1 MAIKETAIFRNIF
14 WGRRNTVSQAAG
26 VRSASVLVLAPTF
39 VLLLSASLKFFDGS
53 ISESLKEIWSHGVLN
68 FLDKYF
74 PKPGIEAGI
83 VYGNWL
89 AFQALLYTLLP
100 GKVYNGQ
107 PTPGGYTLKYSV
119 NGLST
124 FFVTVLGFVGVGM
137 NGSIDLAWIARHFQD
152 LIVAANVFGV
162 LFSLVMYGKACLAP
176 TKTRDTRFSGE
187 NCSQYFSGDTILTVV
202 L

>member
-1 MAIKETAIFRNIF
+1 MAVKDAAIHRNIF
-14 WGRRNTVSQAAG
+14 WGRRNAVSPTAG
-26 VRSASVLVLAPTF
+26 VKTASVLVLAPTF

-53 ISESLKEIWSHGVLN
+53 ISKLFEEIWTHGVLN
-68 FLDKYF
+68 FLDQYF

-83 VYGNWL
+83 AYGSWL

-107 PTPGGYTLKYSV
+107 PTPGGYILKYNI

-124 FFVTVLGFVGVGM
+124 FFVTILVFVWAGM
-137 NGSIDLAWIARHFQD
+137 NGTIDLTWIARHFQD
-152 LIVAANVFGV
+152 LIVAGNVFGV
-162 LFSLVMYGKACLAP
+162 LLSLVMYGKACVAP

-187 NCSQYFSGDTILTVV
+187 CCSRYFHSTLY
-202 L
+202 